1 MPQIKVATMP
11 LNATN
16 KSCNNAELYL
26 REAFTLAQLLHWPQ
40 CRWPG
45 CRGWGNHTALVG
57 GRSYQSRA
65 TTQRWPKAGHR
76 EQDRATTRRW
86 L

>member
-1 MPQIKVATMP
+1 MP
-11 LNATN
+11 LNAAK
-16 KSCNNAELYL
+16 KSCNNAVIIYL

-57 GRSYQSRA
+57 GRRYQGRA